1 MDPQTGT
8 TMEPM
13 GIDFSIRLYVLFKVR
28 KGPCR
33 HEARDS
39 TAPEFLRRHLQPY
52 RVPSPLQK
60 GRPTL
65 LRRPFHRQKVTD
77 AEGFRV

>member
-52 RVPSPLQK
+52 RVPLPSSKRAPDTSTAPFSPPK
-60 GRPTL
+60 G
-65 LRRPFHRQKVTD
+65 H
-77 AEGFRV
+77 